1 VVQILGLTISPN
13 LNIGKKHYLTKSK
26 SSSRISFYNRFYFRI
41 SFPNQFPG
49 SCVSSFV
56 VKMKWVEDGKAT
68 ANTGSEKKKDVTANK
83 STKKKKDVTMESTTT
98 QGNVVNGKIPDK
110 DVSK

>member
-1 VVQILGLTISPN
+1 
-13 LNIGKKHYLTKSK
+13 
-26 SSSRISFYNRFYFRI
+26 
-41 SFPNQFPG
+41 
-49 SCVSSFV
+49 
-56 VKMKWVEDGKAT
+56 MKWVEDGKAT